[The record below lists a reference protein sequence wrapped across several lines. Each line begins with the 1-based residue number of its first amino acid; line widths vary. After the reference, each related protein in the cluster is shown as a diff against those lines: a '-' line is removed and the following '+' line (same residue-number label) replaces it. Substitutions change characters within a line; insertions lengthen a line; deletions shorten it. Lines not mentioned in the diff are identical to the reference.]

1 MKQRRA
7 WKINHMNMVAT
18 LLIGLLLA
26 LSLTSTPESG
36 DWREVIVGFVMLLV
50 IGLGG
55 LWFTQHQMKFR

>member
-1 MKQRRA
+1 MKRQHA
-7 WKINHMNMVAT
+7 WKITHMNMAAS

-26 LSLTSTPESG
+26 LSLASAPESG
-36 DWREVIVGFVMLLV
+36 DWREVIVGFAMLLV

>member
-1 MKQRRA
+1 MKQRHA
-7 WKINHMNMVAT
+7 WKINHINVVAT

-26 LSLTSTPESG
+26 LSLVSAPESG
-36 DWREVIVGFVMLLV
+36 DWREVIVGFVMLLA

>member
-1 MKQRRA
+1 MKQRHA
-7 WKINHMNMVAT
+7 WKINHTNMVAT
-18 LLIGLLLA
+18 LLIGLLLTV
-26 LSLTSTPESG
+26 SLVSTPESG